1 MFTLLIRLMYSSL
14 NHKFFLIL
22 LGHDIYK
29 VVGLDALEKS
39 ITFIMISKL
48 RLHMYISEDIV
59 RQRLW

>member
-1 MFTLLIRLMYSSL
+1 MYSSL